1 MQKNNLIHIKARSR
15 SLSLSA
21 SKYWQ
26 KLNYYIEARKA
37 GDAQMAVD
45 ELRKDAMKVVR
56 SLDHLSNILYKKY
69 HSQIIEYKSR
79 NENEARKKLLCQR
92 SYKQKS

>member
-1 MQKNNLIHIKARSR
+1 MQKNNLIHLKARSR

-21 SKYWQ
+21 SKYWE
-26 KLNYYIEARKA
+26 KLDYYIESRKI

-56 SLDHLSNILYKKY
+56 TLDHLSNVLYKKY
-69 HSQIIEYKSR
+69 HSQVIDYYTQ
-79 NENEARKKLLCQR
+79 NNKK
-92 SYKQKS
+92 